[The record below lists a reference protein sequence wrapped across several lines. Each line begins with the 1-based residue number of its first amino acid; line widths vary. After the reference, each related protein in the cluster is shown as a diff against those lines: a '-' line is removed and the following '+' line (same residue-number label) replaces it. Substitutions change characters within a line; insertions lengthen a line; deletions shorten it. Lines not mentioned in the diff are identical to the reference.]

1 MSEHWRAKTMRVSVV
16 AGMLLAGLALGAC
29 TRLADAA
36 SDPFRMN
43 NTELLDAGFKAHEP
57 LPPPPA
63 TYCYRTLA
71 HEMCYRQPLPGEG
84 ERLVEAYPP
93 RIYQADEA
101 LK

>member
-1 MSEHWRAKTMRVSVV
+1 MRGAAAFAGAVLV
-16 AGMLLAGLALGAC
+16 ALALGAC
-29 TRLADAA
+29 GAV
-36 SDPFRMN
+36 SEPFRMS
-43 NTELLDAGFKAHEP
+43 NTELLEAGFKARDP

-71 HEMCYRQPLPGEG
+71 NEMCYREPLPGEG

-93 RIYQADEA
+93 RIYQPDEL